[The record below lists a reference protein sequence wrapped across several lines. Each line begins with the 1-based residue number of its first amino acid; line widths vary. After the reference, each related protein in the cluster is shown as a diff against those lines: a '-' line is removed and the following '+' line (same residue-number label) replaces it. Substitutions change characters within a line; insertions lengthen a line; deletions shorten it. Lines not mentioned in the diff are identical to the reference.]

1 MDYACTH
8 PYLSENLDGL
18 ADVYGHNDLQQ
29 TVHNLSSLRI
39 INTRMSALIYRLKAQ
54 SQINIRSQKI
64 RMKYWRKCNKCLQN
78 HCDGVWWNGVGGRE

>member
-1 MDYACTH
+1 MRCIMRVTH

-39 INTRMSALIYRLKAQ
+39 INTRMSALIYRLKTQ
-54 SQINIRSQKI
+54 YYK
-64 RMKYWRKCNKCLQN
+64 L
-78 HCDGVWWNGVGGRE
+78 

>member
-1 MDYACTH
+1 MYGCTH

-39 INTRMSALIYRLKAQ
+39 INTRMSALIYRLNVQ
-54 SQINIRSQKI
+54 SHRNTCSQKI
-64 RMKYWRKCNKCLQN
+64 RMNYWGTMNKIILIVV
-78 HCDGVWWNGVGGRE
+78 DGRDVVGREKHF